1 MQIVILI
8 QGHSVSIASIHYRS
22 QIAYM
27 FASFAVEYFFHDYF
41 HSTYNTSFSATNLV
55 RSKFGAEISLHISG
69 HVTKANIISVY
80 KFIELYNISYIETLG

>member
-27 FASFAVEYFFHDYF
+27 FASFGVEYFFHDYF
-41 HSTYNTSFSATNLV
+41 HSTYNTSFSATITSLFH
-55 RSKFGAEISLHISG
+55 SKFGAEIILHISG
-69 HVTKANIISVY
+69 HATKANIISVY
-80 KFIELYNISYIETLG
+80 KFIEL

>member
-41 HSTYNTSFSATNLV
+41 HSTYNTSFSATITSLFH
-55 RSKFGAEISLHISG
+55 SKFGAEISLHISG
-69 HVTKANIISVY
+69 HVTKANIISV
-80 KFIELYNISYIETLG
+80 